1 MQKRNTRSSNAFAQ
15 NISGNYLKDRRLGVE
30 DIWRK
35 CSYLNQT
42 QTISQYCYT
51 SKLIGVLATAAGTR
65 QVSLDAEPE
74 LSLTDVIS
82 SLLARVDNRQFKDLL
97 IDSATNNPL
106 PNVIM
111 LLDEQDCNIFQ
122 GLRTKLDSKTVVTI
136 IPVAHGG

>member
-1 MQKRNTRSSNAFAQ
+1 MN
-15 NISGNYLKDRRLGVE
+15 E
-30 DIWRK
+30 
-35 CSYLNQT
+35 T
-42 QTISQYCYT
+42 QTISQYSYT
-51 SKLIGVLATAAGTR
+51 IKLIGVLATAAGTQ
-65 QVSLDAEPE
+65 QVLLDSETE

-111 LLDEQDCNIFQ
+111 LLDEQDCNLFQ
-122 GLRTKLDSKTVVTI
+122 GLLTKLDSKTVVTI

>member
-1 MQKRNTRSSNAFAQ
+1 MNDLM
-15 NISGNYLKDRRLGVE
+15 YEVE
-30 DIWRK
+30 YIWRK
-35 CSYLNQT
+35 CSSLNET
-42 QTISQYCYT
+42 QTTSQYSYT
-51 SKLIGVLATAAGTR
+51 IKLIGVLATAAGTR
-65 QVSLDAEPE
+65 QVSLDSETE

-111 LLDEQDCNIFQ
+111 LLDEQDCNLFQ

>member
-1 MQKRNTRSSNAFAQ
+1 MNDLM
-15 NISGNYLKDRRLGVE
+15 YEVE
-30 DIWRK
+30 YIWRK
-35 CSYLNQT
+35 CSYLNET
-42 QTISQYCYT
+42 QTLNQYSYT
-51 SKLIGVLATAAGTR
+51 VKLIGVLATAAGTR
-65 QVSLDAEPE
+65 QVSLDSETE